1 MEHALPIRK
10 GSWKQI
16 PLKCWK
22 TVKINIKWMLI
33 VYFPGSS
40 SDTEPAYNAGDPG
53 SIPGSATSPEEG
65 IGYPFQYSGFP
76 GESEGEEAT
85 CNAGD
90 LALLSGLG
98 RCLEEGWHPTPVFLP
113 GESPWTE
120 EPGRLHGS
128 TYAVAKS
135 QTQLSNIHFHFT
147 FYIFYLLSKEWKN

>member
-1 MEHALPIRK
+1 MDAYCILPH
-10 GSWKQI
+10 
-16 PLKCWK
+16 
-22 TVKINIKWMLI
+22 
-33 VYFPGSS
+33 
-40 SDTEPAYNAGDPG
+40 NAGDPG

-85 CNAGD
+85 CNAD

-120 EPGRLHGS
+120 EPGRLPGS
-128 TYAVAKS
+128 TCSCKES
-135 QTQLSNIHFHFT
+135 DTTKQHSLSLHILHFLLT
-147 FYIFYLLSKEWKN
+147 FKRMKELTASFISFFNSLNLTSNFSAPDKFQALDL